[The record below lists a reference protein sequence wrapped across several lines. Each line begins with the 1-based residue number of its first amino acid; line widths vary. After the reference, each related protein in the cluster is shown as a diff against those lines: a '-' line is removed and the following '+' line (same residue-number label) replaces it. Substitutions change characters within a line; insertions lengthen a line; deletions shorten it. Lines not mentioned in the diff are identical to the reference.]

1 MDKTESSKRVDSV
14 SLDMALAIIRNC
26 MTLMS
31 AGEFKESV
39 RTVIK
44 DIIKVSGARSC
55 RIMLLDNE
63 NRRAINYC
71 EELAEGLD
79 PASMP
84 GDGNIPYEV
93 VKMWEKMI
101 GSRDSI
107 IVNGQEELDEISR
120 TSPGLAMM
128 MKRNRT
134 TRIVMLPLR
143 RGEEILGFMYV
154 VNFSTDKVEDLK
166 DLVEL
171 MSFFLGSE
179 IFNHQLMGKLRR
191 MSIEDELTGLHNR
204 NAMMTRINNLVKSEE
219 KGSVGIVNMDLNG
232 LKRINDTRGHESGDR
247 YLQHAA
253 GVMKDIFGEAD
264 VYRSGG
270 DEFIAIVEDAT
281 HEDFSHLLDDL
292 QRMEGE
298 DPEFNLAVGYYWS
311 EDGISD
317 VRTAFKAADNSMY
330 SDKRRYYSEHPDLD
344 RRAH

>member
-1 MDKTESSKRVDSV
+1 MDKTESSNRVDSV

-31 AGEFKESV
+31 AGEFRESV

-55 RIMLLDNE
+55 RIMLLDDE

-79 PASMP
+79 PAGIP

-128 MKRNRT
+128 MKRNQT

-143 RGEEILGFMYV
+143 REGEILGFMYV
-154 VNFSTDKVEDLK
+154 VNFSTDRVDDLK

-179 IFNHQLMGKLRR
+179 IFNHQLMARLRR
-191 MSIEDELTGLHNR
+191 MSTEDELTGLHNR
-204 NAMMTRINNLVKSEE
+204 NAMMNRINDLVKSDE
-219 KGSVGIVNMDLNG
+219 KGSVGVINMDLNG

-270 DEFIAIVEDAT
+270 DEFIAIVENTT
-281 HEDFSHLLDDL
+281 HEGFSQLLDKL
-292 QRMEGE
+292 HSMGKK
-298 DPEFNLAVGYYWS
+298 DPEFNLAIGYYWS

-317 VRTAFKAADNSMY
+317 ARTAFKAADNSMY
-330 SDKRRYYSEHPDLD
+330 SDKRRYYSDHPEFD
-344 RRAH
+344 RRH